1 MESKGFEIFYN
12 EDINMMDQIKSV
24 TEAECIVG
32 IVGSNFLNAMYADKG
47 TQQII
52 FYPDKSQDWLIYSN
66 QSARWDHEVKN
77 IYTDNN
83 PESMIEYL
91 ETTESPIIKK
101 WFQDV

>member
-1 MESKGFEIFYN
+1 
-12 EDINMMDQIKSV
+12 
-24 TEAECIVG
+24 
-32 IVGSNFLNAMYADKG
+32 MYADKG